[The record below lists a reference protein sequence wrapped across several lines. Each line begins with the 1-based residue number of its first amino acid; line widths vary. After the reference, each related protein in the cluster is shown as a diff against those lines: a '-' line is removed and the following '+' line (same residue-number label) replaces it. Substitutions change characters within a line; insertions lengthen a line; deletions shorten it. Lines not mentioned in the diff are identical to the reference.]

1 MWEGGAVASQSRTL
15 RFLID
20 TNIFIAAEPRD
31 DEDVES
37 GAEAV
42 AEMLRRIS
50 EAGHAIEV
58 HPAGLVDI
66 DRGRDESRRHARR
79 IQHAKYATLPSPPT
93 IPDAWQSTAAWA
105 DGDNDH
111 VDLQHLAALEAHAAS
126 FLVTEDRKLHRRAA
140 ALGLDDRVVTISA
153 GLALLRTLHDQPA
166 LLPPTVERVLAH
178 TLPPNDPIFASLRQA
193 YHPDFDAWFARVREQ
208 RRTAFVIRGSDGLL
222 AAVALVKVE
231 TDGNDARL
239 DGRVM
244 KISTLKVAED
254 AVGSR
259 RGELLKA
266 LFTEAAKLGV
276 DGIYLTVFADDHPAL
291 VATISQFGFVELPHV
306 TTLNEQVFGKRLATP
321 VGVARGVPDDALRY
335 HVELGPPA
343 LHPTR
348 GELHIVP
355 ITPAYSARLFPDAS
369 HEPQLFEPAPY
380 GNALR
385 KAYLSRSPTRQIQ
398 SGDVLAFYE
407 SASGRGGTSR
417 GLFAVGLV
425 ERPMVSSE
433 PGVIAEAVGTRT
445 VYSMPEIQD
454 MAQGGEILA
463 LIFRQDRVLDPE
475 ILLAE
480 LIANGALTAHPQ
492 SITKVR
498 GEGAAWL
505 RRRLQQ

>member
-1 MWEGGAVASQSRTL
+1 MASQPRRL
-15 RFLID
+15 GFLID

-31 DEDVES
+31 DGDVES

-42 AEMLRRIS
+42 AELLRRIS

-58 HPAGLVDI
+58 HPAGLIDI
-66 DRGRDESRRHARR
+66 DRDGDQSRRHARQ
-79 IQHAKYATLPSPPT
+79 IQQAKYVTLPSPPP
-93 IPDAWQSTAAWA
+93 IPEAWKAAAAWD

-126 FLVTEDRKLHRRAA
+126 FLITEDRKLHRRAA

-153 GLALLRTLHDQPA
+153 GLALLRTLHDEPA
-166 LLPPTVERVLAH
+166 RPPPTVERVLAH
-178 TLPPNDPIFASLRQA
+178 TLAPDDPIFTRLRKA
-193 YHPDFDAWFARVREQ
+193 YHPDFDDWFARVREQ
-208 RRTAFVIRGSDGLL
+208 RRTAFVIRSSDGPL

-231 TDGNDARL
+231 PEGNDARL

-259 RGELLKA
+259 RGELLLKA
-266 LFTEAAKLGV
+266 LFTEAAQLGV

-291 VATISQFGFVELPHV
+291 VATISQFGFARMPHV
-306 TTLNEQVFGKRLATP
+306 TTLNEQIFGKRLATP
-321 VGVARGVPDDALRY
+321 VGVSSGAPEDALGY
-335 HVELGPPA
+335 HIQLGPPA
-343 LHPTR
+343 LHPTQ
-348 GELHIVP
+348 GELHVVP
-355 ITPAYSARLFPDAS
+355 ITPAYSTRLFPDAAR
-369 HEPQLFEPAPY
+369 EPQLFEPAPY

-385 KAYLSRSPTRQIQ
+385 KAYLSRSPTRQIRA
-398 SGDVLAFYE
+398 GDCLAFYE
-407 SASGRGGTSR
+407 SASGRGGTPR
-417 GLFAVGLV
+417 GLFAIGVV

-433 PGVIAEAVGTRT
+433 AEDIAEAVGTRT
-445 VYSMPEIQD
+445 VYSMPEIQN
-454 MAQGGEILA
+454 MAQGAEVLA

-475 ILLAE
+475 VPLTELA
-480 LIANGALTAHPQ
+480 AHGALAAQPQ

-498 GEGAAWL
+498 GKGAAWL